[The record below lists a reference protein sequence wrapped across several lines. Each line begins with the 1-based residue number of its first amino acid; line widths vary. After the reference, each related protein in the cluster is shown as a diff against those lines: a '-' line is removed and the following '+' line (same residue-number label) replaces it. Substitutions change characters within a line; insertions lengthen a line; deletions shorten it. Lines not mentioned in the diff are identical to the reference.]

1 MKCYVGKDE
10 MLLKKDKML
19 LKRMR
24 CCLYS
29 EGFYLEHYY
38 EPENFLL
45 MKHNRRTP
53 DK

>member
-24 CCLYS
+24 CCTGMIKKEVYWIK
-29 EGFYLEHYY
+29 
-38 EPENFLL
+38 FLL
-45 MKHNRRTP
+45 SGG
-53 DK
+53 